1 MVKTPTTA
9 WVACAT
15 VVNRTHVYLHDMS
28 LQTLL
33 TPWVSQ
39 WLLSPERLQR
49 QRARA
54 ERQRRRRGGAH
65 EILYFHQVDDPY
77 SALAAQSLP
86 LLAQRYEVQI
96 RPFLVPPPG
105 DDVAPER
112 ERLAA
117 YSRDDAQWLAAHH
130 GLHFRDPGQPPS
142 AQALQHTAQQLL
154 QAITE
159 GRFVERAGALSR
171 ALWQA
176 PEQGNTTPASPA
188 PSAAALAEHLQQAQ
202 RLRKHLG
209 HYLGATFY
217 CAGEWYW
224 GIDRLH
230 HLEHRLQALGA
241 ARHTPLQP
249 ALLYPAAED
258 LRHDVAPQTAQTAQT
273 LEFFFSFRSPY
284 SAIVAERVFELA
296 RHTGAQVQ
304 LRYLLP
310 MVMRGLP
317 VPRAKRRHIAW
328 DAAREARARGIAFGR
343 LQDPVGRPTERG
355 LALIPWAERHGRGQA
370 YVLAFMHGVWARGL
384 DAGSERGLRQIVEAA
399 GLPWHEARQ
408 ALQDNTWRQIAEDN
422 RQALLAMGLWGVP
435 SFRVGQVAAW
445 GQDRLARVQEA
456 LLPATAQPQP

>member
-1 MVKTPTTA
+1 
-9 WVACAT
+9 
-15 VVNRTHVYLHDMS
+15 MS

-54 ERQRRRRGGAH
+54 ERQRRRRGAAH

-96 RPFLVPPPG
+96 RPFLVPAPG

-112 ERLAA
+112 ERLEA

-142 AQALQHTAQQLL
+142 TRAVQHTAQQLL
-154 QAITE
+154 QAIIE
-159 GRFVERAGALSR
+159 GTFVDRAGALSR
-171 ALWQA
+171 ALWQS
-176 PEQGNTTPASPA
+176 QDQDSTTPMPPA
-188 PSAAALAEHLQQAQ
+188 PRSAALSDHLQQAQ
-202 RLRKHLG
+202 RLRERLG

-230 HLEHRLQALGA
+230 HLEQRLQALGA
-241 ARHTPLQP
+241 TRQTPLLP
-249 ALLYPAAED
+249 TLLYPPAED
-258 LRHDVAPQTAQTAQT
+258 LRHDVAPQTAQT

-304 LRYLLP
+304 LRYVLP

-317 VPRAKRRHIAW
+317 VPQAKRRHIAL
-328 DAAREARARGIAFGR
+328 DTAREARARGIAFGR

-355 LALIPWAERHGRGQA
+355 LALITWAERHGRGQA

-408 ALQDNTWRQIAEDN
+408 ALQDNTWRQIAENN

-435 SFRVGQVAAW
+435 SFRVGHVAVW
-445 GQDRLARVQEA
+445 GQDRLARVQNA
-456 LLPATAQPQP
+456 LLPATPEPPA